1 MSTYDRAAIDLTN
14 ERSSWTHVVR
24 AVGRER
30 TVLDLGCWDGLLLHT
45 LRAVAACRGVGLER
59 DRDAAARA
67 RARGL
72 EVVEGSLDD
81 PAWPDALG
89 GRRFDVVVLADV
101 LEHTVEPVRVLRA
114 VRERCLAPGGR
125 VVVSVP
131 NMVHGSVR
139 LSVLSGEI
147 ERRDAGLLDRTH
159 LHLWTRRG
167 LLDVVGAAGL
177 ATTEERVVERPLDPD
192 VVAQVLH
199 RGGYTDAALARFL
212 VEDPS
217 CRAFQYVW
225 TLAPGVPAPTAEG
238 APPAARD
245 ALRAGDRVVRR
256 QAQKIRALEE
266 RVRVLE
272 QRGPWRF
279 VRYVTL
285 RWRQRRE
292 RRAAEAARRKP

>member
-1 MSTYDRAAIDLTN
+1 MSTYDRVAIDLGN

-24 AVGRER
+24 AVGRDR
-30 TVLDLGCWDGLLLHT
+30 DVLDLGCWDGLLLHT
-45 LRAVAACRGVGLER
+45 LARVAGCRGVGLEK
-59 DRDAAARA
+59 DRDAAMRA
-67 RARGL
+67 RARGV
-72 EVVEGSLDD
+72 EVVEASLDD
-81 PAWPDALG
+81 PAWPDALA

-101 LEHTVEPVRVLRA
+101 LEHTVDPVRVLAAARA
-114 VRERCLAPGGR
+114 RCLADGGH

-167 LLDVVGAAGL
+167 LAEVVGAAGL
-177 ATTEERVVERPLDPD
+177 AVVEERVVERPLDPD
-192 VVAQVLH
+192 VVAEVL
-199 RGGYTDAALARFL
+199 RRAGFTDPALARFL
-212 VEDPS
+212 VEDPA

-225 TLAPGVPAPTAEG
+225 TLAPGDPAPPSSG
-238 APPAARD
+238 ASPAARD
-245 ALRAGDRVVRR
+245 ALAAGDRVVRR
-256 QAQKIRALEE
+256 QARKIRALEE

-272 QRGPWRF
+272 ERGPWRF
-279 VRYVTL
+279 VRYITL

-292 RRAAEAARRKP
+292 RRADDAGRTRG